1 VFTLFLNPT
10 EHRSD
15 ARSLTVSKRIS
26 NCSKHPSLL
35 ALLDIGLVSN
45 LLYNRLQSAKSILVS
60 KKINSKP
67 NSKNNKNSRSKET
80 RRSSRDSTSRSSLES
95 KRSRREPRPSRSRSK
110 PVSTTRIADDRAP
123 ENSRS
128 HGRSTRTADV
138 GGVGDR
144 KMQSAATA
152 TLSKPAASAQ
162 ANVPNKVSFVEID
175 ENHDGQR
182 LDNFLITHLKG
193 VPKTHIYRIIRKGE
207 IRVNKGRVKQT
218 TRLKQGDSLRIPPIR
233 LSERSL
239 DDLDGQ
245 KYSFLAKS
253 VLFEDD
259 ALLIINKPCGMAVH
273 AGSGITV
280 GVIEAMRAYRSDLKY
295 IELVH
300 RLDRE
305 TSGVLVLAKK
315 SSALK
320 ILHDDFKTNSLKNPR
335 LDKRYLSLVRGPWRH
350 GTRRVTKALNTD
362 ARRHGERYVV
372 VDPNGSYASS
382 IVTPKAVS
390 EAASLV
396 EVKLLTGRTHQ
407 VRVHLLSENH
417 PVAGDQKYGE
427 HEFNKQLKLQG
438 LSRLFL
444 HAAKLTFFHPL
455 TKESTT
461 IEAPLPTELVTVL
474 NNLSLEFN

>member
-1 VFTLFLNPT
+1 
-10 EHRSD
+10 
-15 ARSLTVSKRIS
+15 
-26 NCSKHPSLL
+26 
-35 ALLDIGLVSN
+35 
-45 LLYNRLQSAKSILVS
+45 VS
-60 KKINSKP
+60 KKTNSKP
-67 NSKNNKNSRSKET
+67 NSKNKRNSRSKDS
-80 RRSSRDSTSRSSLES
+80 RNSVRSSTSKSTLES
-95 KRSRREPRPSRSRSK
+95 KSSRREPRPGRGQSSRSQVKSLPIASLTENRNSERRASEDRS
-110 PVSTTRIADDRAP
+110 A
-123 ENSRS
+123 NN
-128 HGRSTRTADV
+128 GRSQNRVTPTADV
-138 GGVGDR
+138 N
-144 KMQSAATA
+144 SAARKIRNA
-152 TLSKPAASAQ
+152 DKGVESKNSVGSPTHI
-162 ANVPNKVSFVEID
+162 PNKVSFVEID

-245 KYSFLAKS
+245 KYSFLANT

-259 ALLIINKPCGMAVH
+259 ALLIINKPSGMAVH

-280 GVIEAMRAYRSDLKY
+280 GVIEALRAYRSDLKY

-315 SSALK
+315 ASALK

-335 LDKRYLSLVRGPWRH
+335 LDKRYLSLLKGHWRH
-350 GTRRVTKALNTD
+350 GSRRVTKPLNTN

-382 IVTPKAVS
+382 IMTPMAVS
-390 EAASLV
+390 EIASLV

-407 VRVHLLSENH
+407 VRVHVLSENH
-417 PVAGDQKYGE
+417 PVAGDQKYGDQ
-427 HEFNKQLKLQG
+427 EFNKQMKLQG

-461 IEAPLPTELVTVL
+461 IKAPLPIELVAVL